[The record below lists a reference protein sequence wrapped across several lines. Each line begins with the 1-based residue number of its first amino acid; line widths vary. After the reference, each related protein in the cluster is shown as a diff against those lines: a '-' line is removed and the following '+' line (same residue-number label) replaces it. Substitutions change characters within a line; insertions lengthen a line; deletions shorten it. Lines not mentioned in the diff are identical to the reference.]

1 MSKIID
7 VDKFKEHMGNL
18 ADKAAS
24 SGDAGSVI
32 AFRMLIEILDV
43 YTDIYGDDVEVQ

>member
-7 VDKFKEHMGNL
+7 VDKFKEHIGDL

-32 AFRMLIEILDV
+32 AYRMLIEILDV
-43 YTDIYGDDVEVQ
+43 FADIYGDDVEVK